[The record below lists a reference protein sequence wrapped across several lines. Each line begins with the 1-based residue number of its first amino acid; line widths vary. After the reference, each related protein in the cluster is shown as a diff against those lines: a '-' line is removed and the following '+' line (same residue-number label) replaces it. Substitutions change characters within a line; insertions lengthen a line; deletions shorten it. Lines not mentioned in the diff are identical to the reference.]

1 MLFFLKRVLPLFLV
15 FVAGQPVRCEGVAPR
30 LRVGL
35 LVHQA
40 SVSFSGVNGV
50 TVRSVW
56 DENVTCD
63 AAAGEVWEARPGE
76 GGVIIYRPDGSEA
89 GSFRGG
95 ARLSPPE
102 GGTVTVYGVPGHW
115 DKRTDREYRGLIEIG
130 SDGGGGLNV
139 INVIDAETYLCGV
152 VPSEMPASYPL
163 AALQAQAVAARGQVL
178 AKAGRHEAE
187 GFDLCATEHCQVY
200 GGATSEDP
208 RSNEAVSS
216 TRGEVLVYEGRLADT
231 LYASTCGGHTANNE
245 DYWSEQKPV
254 PYLRGQPDFEPED
267 GVVLAFPLP
276 EEQLKQ
282 YLKYAP
288 RVNCNQSRYARSD
301 KIRWWM
307 AIPRPEME
315 RQLRERL
322 GDFGE
327 LLDVRVV
334 KRADCG
340 MVTKLAV
347 IGTRQLI
354 PITGGEAIRRA
365 LNGLQSA
372 SFAIESFKGADGVP
386 VVFLIW
392 GAGWGHQ
399 VGMCQVGAAGLA
411 DKGWD
416 CQAILAKYY
425 QGCTIEQRY

>member
-1 MLFFLKRVLPLFLV
+1 MLSRLKWIPLVLLA
-15 FVAGQPVRCEGVAPR
+15 FVAGQPVRCEGAAPR

-35 LVHQA
+35 ALHQGK
-40 SVSFSGVNGV
+40 VSFSGPAGV
-50 TVRSVW
+50 TVRAASEDQVAC
-56 DENVTCD
+56 EV
-63 AAAGEVWEARPGE
+63 AAGELWEATAAKDGVVVAQA
-76 GGVIIYRPDGSEA
+76 GGGGHKVMA
-89 GSFRGG
+89 GG

-102 GGTVTVYGVPGHW
+102 GGTVTIHGVPGHW
-115 DKRTDREYRGLIEIG
+115 DTRADRDYRGAIEVRR
-130 SDGGGGLNV
+130 DGAGGLNV
-139 INVIDAETYLCGV
+139 INVVDAETYLCGV
-152 VPSEMPASYPL
+152 VPSEMPAAYPR
-163 AALQAQAVAARGQVL
+163 AALQAQAVAARGQLL
-178 AKAGRHEAE
+178 AKAGRHEAD
-187 GFDLCATEHCQVY
+187 GFDLCATAHCQVY

-231 LYASTCGGHTANNE
+231 LYSSTCGGHTASNE
-245 DYWSEQKPV
+245 DYWPNQQPV

-267 GVVLAFPLP
+267 GVGLSFPLRG
-276 EEQLKQ
+276 EDLEG

-288 RVNCNQSRYARSD
+288 RVNCNQSRYAASE

-307 AIPRPEME
+307 AVPKSEME

-327 LLDVRVV
+327 LLDVRVA

-354 PITGGEAIRRA
+354 PLTGGEAIRRA
-365 LNGLQSA
+365 IDGLQSA
-372 SFAIESFKGADGVP
+372 SFAVRSFKAADGTP

-411 DKGWD
+411 EKGWD
-416 CQAILAKYY
+416 YQAILAKYY
-425 QGCTIEQRY
+425 QGCMVEERY